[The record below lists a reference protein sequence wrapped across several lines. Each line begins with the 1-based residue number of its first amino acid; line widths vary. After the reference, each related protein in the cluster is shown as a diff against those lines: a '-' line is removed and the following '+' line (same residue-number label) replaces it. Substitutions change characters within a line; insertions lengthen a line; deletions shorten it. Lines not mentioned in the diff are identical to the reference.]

1 MITSSIPC
9 GANGRN
15 VLLCPR
21 ALDGSVWRRYYYNKV
36 TGQTSW
42 TWPPAPSSA
51 AQQQQQQQQQR
62 RLQQQQQGQQQR
74 APAPT
79 SRATTPTRT
88 RARLSSHRRARF
100 PFRPTLPL
108 TPCPRAVHAACLAR
122 RSTRLA
128 GRPRYARHT
137 FFPVPPR
144 TPQAA
149 AQAAQLSA
157 SSTAVTGKSTGEV
170 EKKKRRKKLETVIME
185 ADQLADDD
193 FQVGVRVA
201 RTNGNA
207 GHDTTGA
214 MRSNR
219 LSRAIGKLASW
230 CRLRQCVHLLLLGG
244 EERGLHTLQDGLSHH

>member
-1 MITSSIPC
+1 MAARAQLRRAAAAAAAAAATAAAAAGAAAAGSSADEPRDHADPHAGETFIPS
-9 GANGRN
+9 
-15 VLLCPR
+15 PR
-21 ALDGSVWRRYYYNKV
+21 ALSL
-36 TGQTSW
+36 SPH
-42 TWPPAPSSA
+42 PPA
-51 AQQQQQQQQQR
+51 
-62 RLQQQQQGQQQR
+62 
-74 APAPT
+74 
-79 SRATTPTRT
+79 
-88 RARLSSHRRARF
+88 H
-100 PFRPTLPL
+100 PL
-108 TPCPRAVHAACLAR
+108 PRAVHAACLAR
-122 RSTRLA
+122 GSTRLA
-128 GRPRYARHT
+128 VRPRYARHA
-137 FFPVPPR
+137 FLPAPPR

-157 SSTAVTGKSTGEV
+157 SSTAVIGKSTGEV

-244 EERGLHTLQDGLSHH
+244 EERGLHTLQDGFSHH